1 MSTINKKMPSKI
13 KKEISF
19 TSDVRVRFTE
29 CDPLGIVWHGNYIQ
43 YFEDGREAFGRH
55 HGISYLDQKTHN
67 FSTPIVKSS
76 CEHKLPLRYGDVAK
90 IKTTYIDSA
99 AAKMVFKYEIMNPQG
114 QVVCTGETVQV
125 FVELHGN
132 LSLIIPD
139 FFMEWKQ
146 KVGLIDG

>member
-1 MSTINKKMPSKI
+1 M

-55 HGISYLDQKTHN
+55 HGISYLDQKMHN

-90 IKTTYIDSA
+90 IKTTYVDSA
-99 AAKMVFKYEIMNPQG
+99 AAKMVFKYEILNPEG
-114 QVVCTGETVQV
+114 KVVCTGETVQV
-125 FVELHGN
+125 FVELFGE
-132 LSLIIPD
+132 LSLEFPK
-139 FFMEWKQ
+139 FFKDWKI
-146 KVGLIDG
+146 KVGLLDDEQ